1 MSWLTGWKNAALL
14 GLLVTAI
21 ILALNGATLSSR
33 LDLAQETVKNQ
44 GKILEQQTAL
54 IGVMQASDASNRA
67 LMAAQLQREL
77 QLRQQASANER
88 KLRDAIKDDDCAKRD
103 MPGAV
108 VELLQPDSKSGTA
121 AAGPAAP

>member
-1 MSWLTGWKNAALL
+1 MSWLSGWKNAALL

-33 LDLAQETVKNQ
+33 LDLARETVSKQ
-44 GKILEQQTAL
+44 GKLLEQQTAL

-67 LMAAQLQREL
+67 LMAAQLQNEQ
-77 QLRQQASANER
+77 QLRQQATANER
-88 KLRDAIKDDDCAKRD
+88 KLLDAIKDDDCAKRD

-108 VELLQPDSKSGTA
+108 VELLQPDTKSGTA
-121 AAGPAAP
+121 AAGPASP